1 MYKSFILVLLL
12 LCQPL
17 LDSFDVAKNND
28 AFHLTTHLL
37 DATQILEA
45 HCQASDDH
53 ERHKIQHDNLSAQ
66 LSEAANDA
74 HCHVC
79 HLSHDLW
86 MGALTNNIGYKSVH
100 HHHTQHVFI
109 NAQYK
114 VPLRPPLA

>member
-1 MYKSFILVLLL
+1 M
-12 LCQPL
+12 
-17 LDSFDVAKNND
+17 AKNND

-45 HCQASDDH
+45 HCQVSNDH

-66 LSEAANDA
+66 LSEAADDA

-86 MGALTNNIGYKSVH
+86 MGSLTSDIGYKSVRNH
-100 HHHTQHVFI
+100 HAVVEFI
-109 NAQYK
+109 NTQYK
-114 VPLRPPLA
+114 VPLRPPLS